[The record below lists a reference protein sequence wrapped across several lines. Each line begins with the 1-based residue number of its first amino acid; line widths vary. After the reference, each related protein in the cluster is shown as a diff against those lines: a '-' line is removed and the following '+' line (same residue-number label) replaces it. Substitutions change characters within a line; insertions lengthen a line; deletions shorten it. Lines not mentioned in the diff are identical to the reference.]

1 MDVNIH
7 TPTEPA
13 ALVLTDGALSR
24 LREAKA
30 SRDVVYVILVCP
42 SPNEE
47 RRPLEVIIGF
57 KLSGDN
63 SNNSQTGPPAPAS
76 SQSISDTTFLS
87 SLRQCGF
94 SIRRIKLSGWH
105 DMEHI
110 RKLAV
115 CVCLIFNT
123 SMWDVDLAA
132 AQRVNKHHHQP
143 NGTAAAKQGVA
154 TNVIEWAKPMSTMPE
169 SRAVHG
175 VRFFYEV
182 SLRLWAPPL
191 PPL

>member
-30 SRDVVYVILVCP
+30 SRDVVYAILVCP
-42 SPNEE
+42 FPSEE
-47 RRPLEVIIGF
+47 RRPLEVIMIIGF

-63 SNNSQTGPPAPAS
+63 SNNSQTGPPPPAS

-94 SIRRIKLSGWH
+94 SIRRIELSGWH

-115 CVCLIFNT
+115 CVC
-123 SMWDVDLAA
+123 S
-132 AQRVNKHHHQP
+132 
-143 NGTAAAKQGVA
+143 
-154 TNVIEWAKPMSTMPE
+154 
-169 SRAVHG
+169 
-175 VRFFYEV
+175 
-182 SLRLWAPPL
+182 
-191 PPL
+191 

>member
-1 MDVNIH
+1 M
-7 TPTEPA
+7 
-13 ALVLTDGALSR
+13 
-24 LREAKA
+24 
-30 SRDVVYVILVCP
+30 
-42 SPNEE
+42 
-47 RRPLEVIIGF
+47 
-57 KLSGDN
+57 
-63 SNNSQTGPPAPAS
+63 
-76 SQSISDTTFLS
+76 
-87 SLRQCGF
+87 
-94 SIRRIKLSGWH
+94 
-105 DMEHI
+105 
-110 RKLAV
+110 
-115 CVCLIFNT
+115 CVFLIFNT

-191 PPL
+191 PPQ